1 MPIGSIAYTAKER
14 KMVVRHESFTINTDP
29 RPEFYDVTDR
39 VKDIVARSGV
49 KEGIAVV
56 FSQHTTCSVIIQ
68 EDSYDTTYN
77 GTKFLLQDLLDIF
90 DKLIPPCKKE
100 GQYLH
105 PGPKCADHCANV
117 IDEPLPF
124 TLNTDAHLRSSIIG
138 RSESIPIVDGKLQL
152 GEFGQIYFADFDGT
166 RARERI
172 VRVQVVGE

>member
-1 MPIGSIAYTAKER
+1 MTVY
-14 KMVVRHESFTINTDP
+14 HESITLQTDP
-29 RPEFYDVTDR
+29 RPEFYDVTGQ

-49 KEGIAVV
+49 KAGIVVV

-68 EDSYDTTYN
+68 EDSLDTTYN
-77 GTKFLLQDLLDIF
+77 GTKFIFQDLLDIF
-90 DKLIPPCKKE
+90 DRLVPECKKE

-105 PGPKCADHCANV
+105 PGPMCADHSVHAV
-117 IDEPLPF
+117 GEPLPY

-138 RSESIPIVDGKLQL
+138 RSESIPIQDGEVLL

-166 RARERI
+166 RARERT

>member
-1 MPIGSIAYTAKER
+1 
-14 KMVVRHESFTINTDP
+14 MVARHESFTIVTDP

-77 GTKFLLQDLLDIF
+77 GTKFLLQDLLDVF
-90 DKLIPPCKKE
+90 DKLIPQCKKE

-117 IDEPLPF
+117 INEPLPY
-124 TLNTDAHLRSSIIG
+124 TLNTDAHLRSCIIG
-138 RSESIPIVDGKLQL
+138 RSESIPIVDGELLL

-166 RARERI
+166 RTRERI